1 MGSRMAAAQETTHP
15 DPATPCAATG
25 EVAELAAAWLEQ
37 LASERRLAHN
47 TVLAY
52 RRDLR
57 EFLAFMADHHGE
69 ETRLSTL
76 KSLDHGDLRSWLASR
91 AARGLA
97 RTSTS
102 RALSAV
108 KSFFQYLDRQGLVS
122 NPVVHN
128 ARASRIPRQVPRPLT
143 MDEATDVLASAED
156 SATKVWIGKR
166 DLALMMLLYGSGLR
180 LGEALALDVRDITG
194 GETLRIVGK
203 GNKARMVPLLARVRE
218 ALLDYL
224 RHRPDGAEPASPLF
238 IGTRGGRL
246 NPGVAQKRFRELRGR
261 LGLPATATP
270 HAMRH
275 SFATHLLG
283 NGVDLRT
290 IQELLGHASLTTT
303 QRYTRIDAGGLL
315 EVYQKAHPRA

>member
-1 MGSRMAAAQETTHP
+1 MGNRMTLVQHTAHP
-15 DPATPCAATG
+15 DPASAAGG
-25 EVAELAAAWLEQ
+25 EVAGLAAAWLEQ

-52 RRDLR
+52 HRDLT
-57 EFLAFMADHHGE
+57 EFLAFMADHRGE
-69 ETRLSTL
+69 AMRLSTL
-76 KSLDHGDLRSWLASR
+76 GSLDQGDLRSWLASR
-91 AARGLA
+91 VARGLA
-97 RTSTS
+97 RTSTA

-122 NPVVHN
+122 NPVVHK
-128 ARASRIPRQVPRPLT
+128 ARASKVPRQVPRPLT
-143 MDEATDVLASAED
+143 MDEATDVLACAEE
-156 SATKVWIGKR
+156 SATSVWTGKR
-166 DLALMMLLYGSGLR
+166 DLALMMILYGGGLR

-194 GETLRIVGK
+194 SETLRVVGK
-203 GNKARMVPLLARVRE
+203 GNKARMVPLLTRVRE
-218 ALLDYL
+218 ALLEYL
-224 RHRPDGAEPASPLF
+224 RHRPDAAPPASPLF
-238 IGTRGGRL
+238 IGARGGRL
-246 NPGVAQKRFRELRGR
+246 NPGVVQKRFRALRGR

>member
-1 MGSRMAAAQETTHP
+1 MRGRMAAAQETTHP
-15 DPATPCAATG
+15 GPATPCAATG
-25 EVAELAAAWLEQ
+25 DVAGLSAAWLEQ

-57 EFLAFMADHHGE
+57 DFLAFMAEHHGE

>member
-1 MGSRMAAAQETTHP
+1 MRPAQQATADA
-15 DPATPCAATG
+15 DPATPYAASG
-25 EVAELAAAWLEQ
+25 ELAGLAGAWLEH
-37 LASERRLAHN
+37 LASERRLARN

-57 EFLAFMADHHGE
+57 EFLAFLARHHGE
-69 ETRLSTL
+69 EAQLSTL
-76 KSLDHGDLRSWLASR
+76 ASLEHGDLRSWLASR

-108 KSFFQYLDRQGLVS
+108 KGFFEYLDRDGVVS
-122 NPVVHN
+122 NPAVHN
-128 ARASRIPRQVPRPLT
+128 ARASRVPRQVPRPLT
-143 MDEATDVLASAED
+143 MDEATDVLACAENSAA
-156 SATKVWIGKR
+156 SVWIGKR
-166 DLALMMLLYGSGLR
+166 DLALMMLLYGGGLR
-180 LGEALALDVRDITG
+180 LGEALALDVRDVPG
-194 GETLRIVGK
+194 GVTLRIVGK
-203 GNKARMVPLLARVRE
+203 GNKARMVPLLTRVRE
-218 ALLDYL
+218 ALQDYL
-224 RHRPDGAEPASPLF
+224 SHRPDRAPAASPLF
-238 IGTRGGRL
+238 IGSRGGRL
-246 NPGVAQKRFRELRGR
+246 NPGVAQKRFRELRER
-261 LGLPATATP
+261 LGLPVTATP

-290 IQELLGHASLTTT
+290 IQELLGHASLSTT

>member
-1 MGSRMAAAQETTHP
+1 MEAVQETAHP
-15 DPATPCAATG
+15 DPASPGTANG
-25 EVAELAAAWLEQ
+25 EVAGLSAAWLEQ

-52 RRDLR
+52 HRDLR
-57 EFLAFMADHHGE
+57 EFLAFMADHLGE
-69 ETRLSTL
+69 EACLSTL
-76 KSLDHGDLRSWLASR
+76 ESLDHRDLRSWLASR

-108 KSFFQYLDRQGLVS
+108 KGFFQYLDRQGLVS
-122 NPVVHN
+122 NPVVRT
-128 ARASRIPRQVPRPLT
+128 ARSSRIPRQVPRPLT
-143 MDEATDVLASAED
+143 MDEATDVLACAED
-156 SATKVWIGKR
+156 SATTAWIGKR

-180 LGEALALDVRDITG
+180 LGEALALDVVDITG

-203 GNKARMVPLLARVRE
+203 GNKARMVPLLVRVRKS
-218 ALLDYL
+218 LLEYL
-224 RHRPDGAEPASPLF
+224 RHRPDGAPPTSPLF
-238 IGTRGGRL
+238 VGVRGGRL
-246 NPGVAQKRFRELRGR
+246 NPGVAQKRFRDLRRG

>member
-1 MGSRMAAAQETTHP
+1 MRGRMAAAQETTHP

-25 EVAELAAAWLEQ
+25 DVAGLSAAWLEQ

-57 EFLAFMADHHGE
+57 DFLAFMAEHHGE

-108 KSFFQYLDRQGLVS
+108 KSFFQYLDRQELVS

-128 ARASRIPRQVPRPLT
+128 ARASRVPRPAPRPLT
-143 MDEATDVLASAED
+143 MDEATDVLACAED

-224 RHRPDGAEPASPLF
+224 RHRPDGPEPASPLF

>member
-1 MGSRMAAAQETTHP
+1 MAAAQETTHP

-108 KSFFQYLDRQGLVS
+108 KSFFQHLDRQGLVS

>member
-1 MGSRMAAAQETTHP
+1 MGSRTAPEQEPTYP
-15 DPATPCAATG
+15 DPAAPYAATG
-25 EVAELAAAWLEQ
+25 EVAGLAAAWLEK

-52 RRDLR
+52 HRDLR

-76 KSLDHGDLRSWLASR
+76 GSIDHGDLRSWLASR
-91 AARGLA
+91 ASRGLA

-122 NPVVHN
+122 SPVVHN
-128 ARASRIPRQVPRPLT
+128 ARASRVPQQVPRPLT
-143 MDEATDVLASAED
+143 MDEATDVLACAED
-156 SATKVWIGKR
+156 SATRVWIGKR
-166 DLALMMLLYGSGLR
+166 DLALMMLLYGGGLR
-180 LGEALALDVRDITG
+180 LGEALALDVRNITG

-224 RHRPDGAEPASPLF
+224 RHRPDGAPPASPLF
-238 IGTRGGRL
+238 VGTRGGRL